1 MVLAFSVVSPSNS
14 KVLTVVSCLRESHPF
29 CGNSL
34 LQVRT
39 VSIEMNQQFYI
50 RNMDFK
56 EYEQFTATIIKDFKQ
71 FKNAAISTNCRVKGI
86 RQPGEYEIDI
96 LVRIRLQ
103 ELLDFTIIVEC
114 KQWNKKVDRPVVQK
128 LIQTKD
134 AISAQKAVIVS
145 PIGFTQEAIEV
156 AKANGVALWILTEE
170 NIVSSSFASGS
181 SSDTAVISYSQ
192 LVNEINDMFYDNLS
206 HNLFGQ
212 TYLGDYI
219 ESYGPEFSPDYPK
232 AGAQKLRNTILLFVI
247 SNEEFLYTNYEF
259 LKKLISKA
267 TGKRVNNNKDIYNLL
282 VTVANSDYDQ
292 FCIFYKQLPVDN

>member
-1 MVLAFSVVSPSNS
+1 
-14 KVLTVVSCLRESHPF
+14 
-29 CGNSL
+29 
-34 LQVRT
+34 
-39 VSIEMNQQFYI
+39 
-50 RNMDFK
+50 MDFK
-56 EYEQFTATIIKDFKQ
+56 EYEQFTAAIIKDFKQ
-71 FKNAAISTNCRVKGI
+71 FKNAEISTNSRVKGI

-128 LIQTKD
+128 IIQTKD

-145 PIGFTQEAIEV
+145 PIGFTQEAIDV

-181 SSDTAVISYSQ
+181 SSDSAAISYDQ
-192 LVNEINDMFYDNLS
+192 LVSEINDMLYDDLS
-206 HNLFGQ
+206 YYLFGQ
-212 TYLGDYI
+212 TFLGDYTK
-219 ESYGPEFSPDYPK
+219 SYGSEFNPRYLRGGS
-232 AGAQKLRNTILLFVI
+232 QKLRNTILLFAI
-247 SNEEFLYTNYEF
+247 RNEEFLNTNYEF

-282 VTVANSDYDQ
+282 VTVATSDYDQ
-292 FCIFYKQLPVDN
+292 FCILYKQLPVDN